1 VEVTPASST
10 ARIPGSTIKGLN
22 CPNCGAALQIRG
34 FEHTLTVVCP
44 QCLSV
49 LDAKDPNLQVLQK
62 FEAQTRIAP
71 LIPLGSRG
79 LWHGTVYEAIGY
91 QQRSTQA
98 GGTIYSWGEYLLF
111 NPYKGFRY
119 FTEYNGHWNDVRT
132 LRALPKPG
140 FAISAKPHMQFAG
153 TSYTHFATAQAST
166 TYVLGEFPW
175 QVRRGESV
183 AAKDYVA
190 PPKILSSES
199 TTSETVWSIGE
210 YVGGAEVWQAF
221 KLPGA
226 PPRPIGVYLNQP
238 SPLVEQSK
246 ELWRLYRTFLLI
258 AFALLLAG
266 YVFSPNE
273 DVFRQSYSFR
283 AGAQPEASFVTPAFE
298 LKGRPTNVEVST
310 KTDLSNNWTYFN
322 YALINEETGQ
332 AYDFGREVSYYSGR
346 DSDGSWTEGSD
357 GDTATISAVPPGRYY
372 LRVEPEMDPN
382 SRSVD
387 YEIRVR
393 RGVPRASW
401 FWFTVILLLIPP
413 AWTTFRRISFESQRW
428 RESDYAP
435 AISSSGGDDD

>member
-1 VEVTPASST
+1 MTPASST
-10 ARIPGSTIKGLN
+10 TRIAGSTIKGLN
-22 CPNCGAALQIRG
+22 CPNCGGALQIRG

-62 FEAQTRIAP
+62 FEAKTRIIP
-71 LIPLGSRG
+71 LIPLGHRG
-79 LWHGTVYEAIGY
+79 LWQGTVYEVIGF
-91 QQRSTQA
+91 QQRTTEA
-98 GGTIYSWGEYLLF
+98 GGTLYSWREYLLF

-140 FAISAKPHMQFAG
+140 FAFSAKPHMQFAG
-153 TSYTHFATAQAST
+153 TSYTHFATAQAAT

-175 QVRRGESV
+175 QVRRGECV

-199 TTSETVWSIGE
+199 TPSETTWSIGE
-210 YVGGAEVWQAF
+210 YVNGAEIWQAF

-238 SPLVEQSK
+238 NPLVEKSK
-246 ELWRLYRTFLLI
+246 ALWRLYRTFLLI
-258 AFALLLAG
+258 AFAILLAG
-266 YVFSPNE
+266 YVFSRNE
-273 DVFRQSYSFR
+273 EVLRERHSFR
-283 AGAQPEASFVTPAFE
+283 AGVQTEASYVTPVFE
-298 LKGRPTNVEVST
+298 LKGRPTNVEIST

-322 YALINEETGQ
+322 YALINADTGQ

-346 DSDGSWTEGSD
+346 DSDGSWTEGSS
-357 GDTATISAVPPGRYY
+357 GDTATIPNVASGRYY
-372 LRVEPEMDPN
+372 LRVEPEMAPN

-393 RGVPRASW
+393 RDVPRASW
-401 FWFTVILLLIPP
+401 FWLVALLLLIPP
-413 AWTTFRRISFESQRW
+413 LWTTFRRISFESQRW

-435 AISSSGGDDD
+435 AGGGDD

>member
-1 VEVTPASST
+1 MTPASST

-22 CPNCGAALQIRG
+22 CPNCAAALELRG

-44 QCLSV
+44 HCLSV
-49 LDAKDPNLQVLQK
+49 LDAKDPNVQVLQK
-62 FEAQTRIAP
+62 FESKMRITP

-79 LWHGTVYEAIGY
+79 LWHGTVYEAISF

-98 GGTIYSWGEYLLF
+98 GGTVYSWREYLLF

-119 FTEYNGHWNDVRT
+119 FTEYDGHWNDVRV

-140 FAISAKPHMQFAG
+140 FALSAKPHMQFDG
-153 TSYTHFATAQAST
+153 TSYTHFSTAQAST
-166 TYVLGEFPW
+166 TYILGEFPW
-175 QVRRGESV
+175 QVRRGETV
-183 AAKDYVA
+183 AAKDYIA
-190 PPKILSSES
+190 PPRIISSES
-199 TTSETVWSIGE
+199 TPAETAWSIGE
-210 YVGGAEVWQAF
+210 YAGGAEIWQAF

-238 SPLVEQSK
+238 NPFIEKSR
-246 ELWRLYRTFLLI
+246 ELWRLCGLFLLI
-258 AFALLLAG
+258 AFALLLAT
-266 YVFSPNE
+266 YVFSRNE
-273 DVFRQSYSFR
+273 EVFHQTYSFR
-283 AGAQPEASFVTPAFE
+283 AGAQQEASFVTPAFE

-346 DSDGSWTEGSD
+346 DSDGSWTEGSK
-357 GDTATISAVPPGRYY
+357 GDTATIAAVPAGRYY
-372 LRVEPEMDPN
+372 LRVEPEMDAN

-387 YEIRVR
+387 YEISVR
-393 RGVPRASW
+393 RGVPIASW

-413 AWTTFRRISFESQRW
+413 AWTFVRRIGFESTRW

-435 AISSSGGDDD
+435 ATSSGGGDDD